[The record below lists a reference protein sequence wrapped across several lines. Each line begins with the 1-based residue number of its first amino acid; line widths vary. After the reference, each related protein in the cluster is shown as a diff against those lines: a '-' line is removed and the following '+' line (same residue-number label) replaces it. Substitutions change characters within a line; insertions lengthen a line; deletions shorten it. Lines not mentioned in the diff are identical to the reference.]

1 MNTTVTVIVTIASI
15 LLLLLIW
22 GVRTSNKLI
31 RRRNQADNAFAGV
44 GAYLKKR
51 YDLIP
56 NLVAAA
62 QEYMG
67 HEKEVLTKVTALR
80 SAAEKPNLTS
90 EEQIALGNKMNDA
103 LRSFQVAVE
112 NYPQLKADTHI
123 MQLQAALNEVEEQL
137 SAARRTYNAA
147 AMKYN
152 NGVQLFPSSIIAG
165 IVGFRPKSYLD
176 AVGAERDNVDVKNLF
191 RR

>member
-31 RRRNQADNAFAGV
+31 RLRNQGDNAFAGV

-80 SAAEKPNLTS
+80 SEAEKPNLS
-90 EEQIALGNKMNDA
+90 NEEQIALGNKMNDA
-103 LRSFQVAVE
+103 LRSFQIAVE

-152 NGVQLFPSSIIAG
+152 NGVQLFPSNIIAG
-165 IVGFRPKSYLD
+165 IAGFRSKSYLD
-176 AVGAERDNVDVKNLF
+176 AVGAERENVDVKNLF

>member
-90 EEQIALGNKMNDA
+90 EEQIALGNKMNAA

-152 NGVQLFPSSIIAG
+152 NGVQLFPSNIIAG
-165 IVGFRPKSYLD
+165 IAGFRPKSYID
-176 AVGAERDNVDVKNLF
+176 AVGAERNNVDVKKLF
-191 RR
+191 NR

>member
-1 MNTTVTVIVTIASI
+1 MQPFEEHHLGTDNGDARSAQA
-15 LLLLLIW
+15 LNRQSAAL
-22 GVRTSNKLI
+22 
-31 RRRNQADNAFAGV
+31 RRAGGCRIRNQ
-44 GAYLKKR
+44 K
-51 YDLIP
+51 DL
-56 NLVAAA
+56 
-62 QEYMG
+62 E
-67 HEKEVLTKVTALR
+67 T
-80 SAAEKPNLTS
+80 
-90 EEQIALGNKMNDA
+90 
-103 LRSFQVAVE
+103 
-112 NYPQLKADTHI
+112 
-123 MQLQAALNEVEEQL
+123 QLQAALNEVEEQL

>member
-1 MNTTVTVIVTIASI
+1 LNTTVTVIVTIAS
-15 LLLLLIW
+15 LVLLLLIW
-22 GVRTSNKLI
+22 GVRTSNKLV

-67 HEKEVLTKVTALR
+67 HEKEVLTEVTALR

-90 EEQIALGNKMNDA
+90 EEQIALGNKMNGA

-123 MQLQAALNEVEEQL
+123 MQLQASLNEVEEQL
-137 SAARRTYNAA
+137 SAARRTYNSA

-152 NGVQLFPSSIIAG
+152 NGVQLFPSNIIAG
-165 IVGFRPKSYLD
+165 IAGFRPKSYLD
-176 AVGAERDNVDVKNLF
+176 AVDAERVNVDVKNLF
-191 RR
+191 NR

>member
-1 MNTTVTVIVTIASI
+1 MNTTVTVIVTIVSI
-15 LLLLLIW
+15 LLLLLVW
-22 GVRTSNKLI
+22 GVRTSNKLV

-67 HEKEVLTKVTALR
+67 HEKEVLTEVTALR
-80 SAAEKPNLTS
+80 AAAEKPNLTD
-90 EEQIALGNKMNDA
+90 EEQIVLGNKMNGA

-123 MQLQAALNEVEEQL
+123 MQLQASLNEVEEQL
-137 SAARRTYNAA
+137 SAARRTYNSA

-152 NGVQLFPSSIIAG
+152 NGVQLFPSNIIAG
-165 IVGFRPKSYLD
+165 IAGFRPKSYLD
-176 AVGAERDNVDVKNLF
+176 ATDSERVNVDVKNLF
-191 RR
+191 NR

>member
-1 MNTTVTVIVTIASI
+1 MNTTVTVIVTIASL

-22 GVRTSNKLI
+22 GIRTSNKLI

-80 SAAEKPNLTS
+80 SAAEKPNLTN
-90 EEQIALGNKMNDA
+90 EEQIVLGNKMNDA

-123 MQLQAALNEVEEQL
+123 MQLQASLNEVEEQL
-137 SAARRTYNAA
+137 SAARRTYNSA

-152 NGVQLFPSSIIAG
+152 NGVQLFPSCIIAG
-165 IVGFRPKSYLD
+165 IAGFRSKSYLD

-191 RR
+191 NR